1 MITLSRHES
10 HRSFSPSSSPSSRLS
25 ALSTSSAERES
36 EEQEVFEFEAFLDPL
51 FFFEAAAEVAAALLS
66 LELLLGV
73 VSVVRGDRP
82 LLPFSF
88 LDLLVFLELPPPLPL
103 PFLPALPLSLALAP
117 PPPPPVVLP
126 WKDAN

>member
-1 MITLSRHES
+1 M
-10 HRSFSPSSSPSSRLS
+10 
-25 ALSTSSAERES
+25 
-36 EEQEVFEFEAFLDPL
+36 FEFEAFLER
-51 FFFEAAAEVAAALLS
+51 FFFFLEAAEAAALLS

-73 VSVVRGDRP
+73 VSVVMGDRP

>member
-1 MITLSRHES
+1 M
-10 HRSFSPSSSPSSRLS
+10 S

-36 EEQEVFEFEAFLDPL
+36 EEQEVFEFEAFLER
-51 FFFEAAAEVAAALLS
+51 FFFFLEAAEAAALLS

>member
-1 MITLSRHES
+1 M
-10 HRSFSPSSSPSSRLS
+10 
-25 ALSTSSAERES
+25 
-36 EEQEVFEFEAFLDPL
+36 FELEAFLERFF
-51 FFFEAAAEVAAALLS
+51 FFFEAAEAAALLS

-73 VSVVRGDRP
+73 VSVVRGDL

-117 PPPPPVVLP
+117 PPPPPLVLP